1 MNVAQIHQRFLLSS
15 GAFTDTRYIKE
26 NGIYFALRGTNF
38 NGNTFAREAIEKG
51 AKLAVVDE
59 ESYATD
65 PEKIILVKDV
75 LKTLQ
80 ELANFHRKYLQ
91 LPIIGITG
99 SNGKTTTKEL
109 TNKVLSKKY
118 KTVATKGNLNNHI
131 GVPLTL
137 LSMDEETEIGI
148 VEMGAN
154 HFKEIAELSNIAMP
168 DYGYITNFGKAHLE
182 GFGNLEG
189 VIEAKSE
196 LYTHLKKH
204 KRLIFL
210 NADDPVQREHFKY
223 DHIFTFGTAE
233 DAKVQFSYSGN
244 QSYASVNFNDTDFNS
259 KITGKHNALNIAA
272 AICMGLYFKVPFDA
286 IKEAIEEYSPA
297 NNRSQITKK
306 GSNTIFM
313 DAYNANPTSMHAA
326 ISNFQELETKEPK
339 IVILGD
345 MLEVG
350 ASADTEHQVIVNLLE
365 NDDFTECY
373 LVGDH
378 FNRTQTNKNTII
390 KFKSVEKLK
399 EHLQE
404 TNFDNCHI
412 LIKGSRGLALE
423 RILEAI

>member
-1 MNVAQIHQRFLLSS
+1 MNTAQIHQRFLLSS
-15 GAFTDTRYIKE
+15 GAFTDTRNIKE
-26 NGIYFALRGTNF
+26 NGIYFALRGINF
-38 NGNTFAREAIEKG
+38 NGNNFAREAIEKG
-51 AKLAVVDE
+51 ARYAVVDE
-59 ESYATD
+59 EIYATN
-65 PEKIILVKDV
+65 PEHFIVVKDV
-75 LKTLQ
+75 LKALQ
-80 ELANFHRKYLQ
+80 DLAAFHRKYLN
-91 LPIIGITG
+91 LTIIAITG

-118 KTVATKGNLNNHI
+118 RTVATNGNLNNHI

-154 HFKEIAELSNIAMP
+154 HFKEIARLAQIAMP

-182 GFGNLEG
+182 GFGNIEG
-189 VIEAKSE
+189 VIQAKSE
-196 LYTHLKKH
+196 LYDHLKKNM
-204 KRLIFL
+204 RLIFL
-210 NADDPVQREHFKY
+210 NADDPVQREHFNYK
-223 DHIFTFGTAE
+223 HTFSFGTAE
-233 DAKVQFSYSGN
+233 DSRVQFTYSGN
-244 QSYASVNFNDTDFNS
+244 QSYASVNFNDTDFKS
-259 KITGKHNALNIAA
+259 KITGKHNAINIAA
-272 AICMGLYFKVPFDA
+272 AVCMGLYFKVPFNE
-286 IKEAIEEYSPA
+286 IKNAIEEYSPA

-326 ISNFQELETKEPK
+326 ISNFQELETTEPK

-350 ASADTEHQVIVNLLE
+350 SSADTEHQVIVNQLE

-373 LVGDH
+373 LVGEH
-378 FNRTQTNKNTII
+378 FNRTQTNRSTII

-404 TNFDNCHI
+404 TKFDNCHI
-412 LIKGSRGLALE
+412 LIKGSRKLALE
-423 RILEAI
+423 NLLEAI